1 MYGADSKKAMLV
13 WFWLVLSLNNG
24 LLLAF
29 NVYLSAI
36 NIIYEYFNTC
46 VLSGVDYHTDINRI
60 NEQSTC
66 HMSWH
71 MTGQR
76 KHRNN
81 SQSFMI
87 KPFSFFNFLKL
98 LPVFIFPLF
107 WGMVRQLGIWI
118 QVLVQVY
125 FLIVKKTIILP
136 PLKQNKY
143 IWTNWPH
150 SAKFLRIGHR

>member
-1 MYGADSKKAMLV
+1 MLV

-71 MTGQR
+71 MTGQLE
-76 KHRNN
+76 HRNN
-81 SQSFMI
+81 SCS
-87 KPFSFFNFLKL
+87 S
-98 LPVFIFPLF
+98 
-107 WGMVRQLGIWI
+107 
-118 QVLVQVY
+118 
-125 FLIVKKTIILP
+125 
-136 PLKQNKY
+136 
-143 IWTNWPH
+143 
-150 SAKFLRIGHR
+150 

>member
-76 KHRNN
+76 EHRNN
-81 SQSFMI
+81 SRSFMI
-87 KPFSFFNFLKL
+87 NPFSYFNFLNYY
-98 LPVFIFPLF
+98 PVFIFSSF
-107 WGMVRQLGIWI
+107 WSMVHQLGNWI

-125 FLIVKKTIILP
+125 FLIFKKTILVP

-143 IWTNWPH
+143 IWTNCPH
-150 SAKFLRIGHR
+150 SGKFLRIGHK